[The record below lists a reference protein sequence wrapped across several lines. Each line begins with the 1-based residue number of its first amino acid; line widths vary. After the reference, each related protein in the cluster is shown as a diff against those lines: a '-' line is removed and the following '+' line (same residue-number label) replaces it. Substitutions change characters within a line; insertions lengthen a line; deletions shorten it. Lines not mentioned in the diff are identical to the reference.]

1 MANFIVKIPCAGYAK
16 GDIAVMDPAEAAAY
30 GAEYLEEVI
39 NDITAEQNDEAEN
52 DSNENKAEEPGA
64 AKEEKPKKKSK

>member
-1 MANFIVKIPCAGYAK
+1 
-16 GDIAVMDPAEAAAY
+16 MDPAEAAAY

-39 NDITAEQNDEAEN
+39 NDNTAEQNDEAEN